1 MWHQRGIKKAD
12 GVGAEGVRKEVMGK
26 EAEKVGRTQREQE
39 AFNQREHLMIT
50 LLDDML
56 VKETQRKDEYP
67 Q

>member
-1 MWHQRGIKKAD
+1 
-12 GVGAEGVRKEVMGK
+12 MGK